1 MRLRVKPAMTT
12 GLQPLSGAV
21 ADMGREADHN
31 LYIVFP
37 LRLWFLFWQ
46 RQGKNSIEK
55 SGLIC
60 FVRFCVLLL
69 LCVKDFSFSLVY
81 FCIVLSK
88 TIGL

>member
-46 RQGKNSIEK
+46 RQGKNKRIVAE
-55 SGLIC
+55 GWFLDC
-60 FVRFCVLLL
+60 F
-69 LCVKDFSFSLVY
+69 
-81 FCIVLSK
+81 
-88 TIGL
+88 

>member
-37 LRLWFLFWQ
+37 LRLSLLLGGG
-46 RQGKNSIEK
+46 RAKI
-55 SGLIC
+55 SGLWRKGG
-60 FVRFCVLLL
+60 FL
-69 LCVKDFSFSLVY
+69 
-81 FCIVLSK
+81 IVFD
-88 TIGL
+88 